1 MKQSHKKC
9 QSTVKL
15 WSVINVPEKMK
26 LLHFR
31 EMRLRLKI
39 RNNKSEKK
47 MKYMRLLMEYPDAH
61 DESDS

>member
-1 MKQSHKKC
+1 M
-9 QSTVKL
+9 KL